1 VIVLGSDGESWRGS
15 GRSIDGFDLAAGLR
29 ECAHLLERHG
39 GHAMAAGVSL
49 NAQNVPLFRER
60 FNEVARARLDSAALQ
75 RLLRLDAEA
84 RLVELTVDSIQALE
98 RLSPFGMGNSQPQI
112 LIRKARLAG
121 DVKRMG
127 AEQKHARFQIS
138 DATGRQ
144 DVVWWNASEIPF
156 SEFDLAVTPQLNTY
170 NGVTRVQL
178 KLVDFRPATE

>member
-49 NAQNVPLFRER
+49 NPQNVPLFRER
-60 FNEVARARLDSAALQ
+60 FNEVARARLDATNLQ
-75 RLLRLDAEA
+75 RLLRLDAEV
-84 RLVELTVDSIQALE
+84 RLGELTVDSIAALE
-98 RLSPFGMGNSQPQI
+98 KLGPFGMGNSQPQI
-112 LIRKARLAG
+112 LVRKARLAG
-121 DVKRMG
+121 EIRWMG

-138 DATGRQ
+138 DGSGRH
-144 DVVWWNASEIPF
+144 DVIWWNASELPF
-156 SEFDLAVTPQLNTY
+156 AEFDLAVTPQLNTY

-178 KLVDFRPATE
+178 KLIDFRPAV